1 MLALGSAAE
10 RLHSYAARVMCAHD
24 VRCAVLQFPAQSKP
38 ERGTVHAMA
47 HILGKRSPSS
57 VSPSAVSPSLR
68 LLFLLR
74 SIFGGLAS
82 PPPAPDGSKFTA
94 ALRRCRATAPKPRPG
109 CAPSARSACDRAE
122 ASTGLMLE
130 ASRVCATLNHSTAV
144 LEYSPPWLSIH
155 CSASLFVLL
164 VLCGR
169 ALWGLWAAGSGRR
182 ASFRRRL
189 PGHWAK
195 HASRVNYIYIYMS
208 MRNINKGIRGP
219 WCLPCRAHWHP

>member
-1 MLALGSAAE
+1 MFRALYEFKYASEETGAKRTTKTSEHMCLRWAA
-10 RLHSYAARVMCAHD
+10 LPSDCTHMPPVSCGAHD

-164 VLCGR
+164 VSCGR
-169 ALWGLWAAGSGRR
+169 ALWGL
-182 ASFRRRL
+182 
-189 PGHWAK
+189 
-195 HASRVNYIYIYMS
+195 
-208 MRNINKGIRGP
+208 
-219 WCLPCRAHWHP
+219 